1 MYITVAGHR
10 WRTLESY
17 LLLNN
22 ITLLAFEHYLTT
34 IIATN
39 FSKNDIFIVSW
50 TDGFDEL
57 VTKILIKLNY
67 SFKMILSEQ
76 DYISTDKVLREKTLR
91 LEKEYKNHALEF
103 MIMEWTYIK
112 RNKELIKDSKALL
125 YFNWLKDSNTK
136 KIIWYFEEFQDIVKI
151 PLKYEIWIIKVKD

>member
-10 WRTLESY
+10 ARTLESY

-39 FSKNDIFIVSW
+39 FSKDDIFVVSW

-76 DYISTDKVLREKTLR
+76 DYISADKALKEKTLR
-91 LEKEYKNHALEF
+91 LEREYKPHAIEF
-103 MIMEWTYIK
+103 TIMDWTYIK
-112 RNKELIKDSKALL
+112 RNKELIKGTKALL

-136 KIIWYFEEFQDIVKI
+136 KIIEYFEEFQDIIKI
-151 PLKYEIWIIKVKD
+151 PLKYEIGIIKVKE